1 LRGGAD
7 IETYTFANSAP
18 PDQALFRPAAQPA
31 GLSDHPAQCPE
42 MRGASKASAGG
53 PGRRGSQT
61 GCGHC
66 KTTIDRSG
74 GGTASQVTS
83 ARLNATIGA
92 GVAVLAVALQVGALG
107 QGFVNWD
114 DNRFVTLNPS
124 ILLILG
130 RRRSGDI

>member
-1 LRGGAD
+1 
-7 IETYTFANSAP
+7 
-18 PDQALFRPAAQPA
+18 
-31 GLSDHPAQCPE
+31 
-42 MRGASKASAGG
+42 
-53 PGRRGSQT
+53 
-61 GCGHC
+61 
-66 KTTIDRSG
+66 
-74 GGTASQVTS
+74 VTS